1 MHLHL
6 RMLAFPQFCKKQTS
20 HLNQSGGC
28 VLIHNHPSRQLEVPL
43 LHLHKHNV
51 SVQGTPYRSQHS
63 SPGVHMPR
71 SQRGWLPPLSGHIG
85 PSRARQLA
93 SPSTRPDFTHLPP
106 LLSAVKAGTSGLQAK
121 CGLVGTRTSPKKL
134 ILKHSFCVRNIYYT
148 RFLFQLKILLKRF
161 LVNMC
166 IYILHIK

>member
-1 MHLHL
+1 MY
-6 RMLAFPQFCKKQTS
+6 QFR
-20 HLNQSGGC
+20 
-28 VLIHNHPSRQLEVPL
+28 VLPIGLS
-43 LHLHKHNV
+43 
-51 SVQGTPYRSQHS
+51 T
-63 SPGVHMPR
+63 VHMPR

-106 LLSAVKAGTSGLQAK
+106 VLSAVKAGTSGLQAK

-134 ILKHSFCVRNIYYT
+134 ILKHAFILCAKYILYTFSSSVKDTSETFFCKYMY
-148 RFLFQLKILLKRF
+148 
-161 LVNMC
+161 MC